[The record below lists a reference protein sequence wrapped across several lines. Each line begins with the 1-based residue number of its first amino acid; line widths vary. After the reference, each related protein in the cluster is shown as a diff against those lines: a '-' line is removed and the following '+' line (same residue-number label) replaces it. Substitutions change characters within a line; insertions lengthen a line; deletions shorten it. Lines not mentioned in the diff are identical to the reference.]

1 VSDEPFHIA
10 TDEEISR
17 LRMNEDYSTLVGPDG
32 WWTFLGEPEDCT
44 WSRDGRDVVDM
55 LNKQAAEIARLT
67 AERDASIAH
76 RSATNE
82 EIKKLHAVIKSKG
95 FSVEDSVALHETRS
109 EAARLTAEL
118 HRLAHGADIEGDGM
132 CPHALE
138 AANLR
143 AELAAARTV
152 PADVEAL
159 IKEVTDGALEAGS
172 CSALGHTYSL
182 TKDPTWTVPRLKA
195 TIARAISEARAAAV
209 SDFID
214 GHAKRLC
221 EQAGESWEAE
231 RTKLGCWP
239 GAVREV
245 LDMLF
250 ATPAGLIVDGRS
262 RQAERARAATPSTVG
277 GLLATARCS
286 CTHEAGDSR
295 CDAHPS
301 CSECGA
307 ASARPV
313 DGCEA
318 CRGTLSKGG

>member
-143 AELAAARTV
+143 AELAAARAV

-182 TKDPTWTVPRLKA
+182 TKDPTWPP
-195 TIARAISEARAAAV
+195 S
-209 SDFID
+209 
-214 GHAKRLC
+214 
-221 EQAGESWEAE
+221 
-231 RTKLGCWP
+231 
-239 GAVREV
+239 
-245 LDMLF
+245 
-250 ATPAGLIVDGRS
+250 PA
-262 RQAERARAATPSTVG
+262 P
-277 GLLATARCS
+277 
-286 CTHEAGDSR
+286 
-295 CDAHPS
+295 
-301 CSECGA
+301 
-307 ASARPV
+307 SARPGPPRRCRRAGERCASTPPASMV
-313 DGCEA
+313 TGRAARATSARGGCAAPPPPTGSPAA
-318 CRGTLSKGG
+318 CAPWPGSSRCTPRGEIDDDDRPMPDV